1 MIKDPSEG
9 FWNTIASKTHLFF
22 DSISTRSL
30 SFLPFSLFAT
40 PLHHSTTM
48 RFHLVALAAFCVTSS
63 AAFSHKQPV
72 STKNVPTLPS
82 SSPNAATAAATAAL
96 AVLLMSTEPALATTS
111 QAAQIHLNNLPP
123 TTISVQIGDLPVI
136 GKLFSGTYTKIDSP
150 LSNPA
155 AIVINSPTD
164 KIGAIKNAA
173 TGGHLEFD
181 IDGLL
186 ATHLEIDV
194 AASKAGAATIRL
206 ISPVLPQLP
215 YRNSASAAAILL
227 PVDTTTVA
235 NAPTKTAAHI
245 SLTKLPPTA
254 IDVEIGDLPVIGKLL
269 SGVYTKVDGLAGD
282 KPASITINSPTDKL
296 GAIRAA
302 TTGGHLE
309 FDVDGLITTHLDVDI
324 AAEKA
329 GVATIRVSSPLIPQ
343 LPYQNK
349 AKMDL
354 APLAK
359 LPTF

>member
-1 MIKDPSEG
+1 
-9 FWNTIASKTHLFF
+9 
-22 DSISTRSL
+22 
-30 SFLPFSLFAT
+30 
-40 PLHHSTTM
+40 M
-48 RFHLVALAAFCVTSS
+48 RFHLITLAAFCVASS

-82 SSPNAATAAATAAL
+82 PGANAAAAATAAL
-96 AVLLMSTEPALATTS
+96 AVLLMTTEPALATTA
-111 QAAQIHLNNLPP
+111 QAAQIHLNSLPP
-123 TTISVQIGDLPVI
+123 TTIAVQIGDLPVI
-136 GKLFSGTYTKIDSP
+136 GKLLSGTYTKVDSP

-155 AIVINSPTD
+155 IVILSPTD
-164 KIGAIKNAA
+164 KIGAVKNAA
-173 TGGHLEFD
+173 TRGHLEFD

-194 AASKAGAATIRL
+194 AANKAGAATVRV
-206 ISPVLPQLP
+206 ISPLLPQLP

-235 NAPTKTAAHI
+235 NVPTKTAAHI

-269 SGVYTKVDGLAGD
+269 SGVYTKVDGVGD
-282 KPASITINSPTDKL
+282 KPASITIESPTDKF

-309 FDVDGLITTHLDVDI
+309 FDIDGLITTHLDVDI
-324 AAEKA
+324 AAEKP
-329 GVATIRVSSPLIPQ
+329 GVATVRVSSPLIPQ
-343 LPYQNK
+343 LPYKNK
-349 AKMDL
+349 ASVDL
-354 APLAK
+354 ALLAN